1 MAPRLTCDEH
11 IERLLALSLAE
22 DIGSGDVTTM
32 ATVPQGLAAEA
43 VVTAGE
49 SCVVA
54 GLSLFDPLAEA
65 LRRRGRVEEEGAS
78 LELCRSVGDASEVPA
93 GTVVCELAGSA
104 RALLVIER
112 TFLNF
117 LGRLSGIATVTA
129 RFVRAAGAARVL
141 DTRKTTPGH
150 RALEKYAVRCGGG
163 SNHRFGL
170 FDAVLIKDNHIAAA
184 GGLAAAVAK
193 ARAAGGGEVEVEC
206 DTLDQVRE
214 ALAAGADTILLD
226 NFSPER
232 VGDAV
237 RLIGGRARVEAS
249 GGIDLNTIPAY
260 AAAGVDDVSL
270 GCLTHSAPAIDFSMC
285 IEATM

>member
-11 IERLLALSLAE
+11 LDRLLALSLAE
-22 DIGSGDVTTM
+22 DLGTGDVTTM
-32 ATVPQGLAAEA
+32 ATVPQGLAARA
-43 VVTAGE
+43 QVTAGE
-49 SCVVA
+49 PCVVA
-54 GLSLFDPLAEA
+54 GLSLFDPLADA

-78 LELCRSVGDASEVPA
+78 LELCRSVGDASEVSA

-117 LGRLSGIATVTA
+117 LCRLSGIATVTA

-170 FDAVLIKDNHIAAA
+170 FDAVLIKDNHVAAA
-184 GGLAAAVAK
+184 GGVAEAIAK
-193 ARAAGGGEVEVEC
+193 ARAAGAGAVEVEC

-214 ALAAGADTILLD
+214 ALAVGADTILLD

-232 VGDAV
+232 VRDAV

-249 GGIDLNTIPAY
+249 GGIDLDTISAY

-285 IEATM
+285 IEATV